1 MYIYSPL
8 ENKYTKWYNNI
19 TRSAKNRGW
28 QKTDITFYTENHH
41 IIPRSLSGSND
52 PDNLVLLTPK
62 EHFICHLL
70 LSKMFVGDEKRKMCV
85 AIYLMASKELKLKSS
100 TYKVV
105 REEYSKIQKNK
116 THTQESKD
124 KIGKHNLT
132 RKYSPEFGKKISESK
147 IGKLRDVATK
157 EKISNTLK
165 GTSPWNKGKI
175 VGPQSQEIRE
185 KTSIAVK
192 LWWETRRKQLINT

>member
-28 QKTDITFYTENHH
+28 QKTDI
-41 IIPRSLSGSND
+41 
-52 PDNLVLLTPK
+52 
-62 EHFICHLL
+62 
-70 LSKMFVGDEKRKMCV
+70 
-85 AIYLMASKELKLKSS
+85 
-100 TYKVV
+100 
-105 REEYSKIQKNK
+105 
-116 THTQESKD
+116 
-124 KIGKHNLT
+124 
-132 RKYSPEFGKKISESK
+132 
-147 IGKLRDVATK
+147 
-157 EKISNTLK
+157 TLK